1 MKIRKINNSGTQIVD
16 KVKKYY
22 EIEKEQFLK
31 YFFDIDEPIEWVNE
45 DEKADICVY
54 SVQLEDDMILR
65 ENEVNI
71 FFSIENMNYWG
82 YRGHYKFF
90 NKYENNGSKRTNIYI
105 HNHVSRII
113 EKQDTIT
120 FPTVYFRVNYFNNI
134 KNNYNIEI
142 PWEKKRFCLFIS
154 KNFLN
159 KNKEKMVNQLATLG
173 PVHHIN
179 DYNVLLSDKSCYN
192 SNEIIKVFS
201 FYKFI
206 ICCENSKSN
215 GYVTEKIFNILLA
228 KSVPIYDGAPDIER
242 YINRERYIPYESNM
256 IDRVK
261 VLMNSEELYKK
272 MVNKNEINADY
283 NDENFKEKFKN
294 RLKNNKV

>member
-90 NKYENNGSKRTNIYI
+90 NKYESNGSKRTNIYI

-242 YINRERYIPYESNM
+242 YINRERYIPYENNM